1 MPKRTVKEHICL
13 AWVVALIAV
22 ACTGQSAPPAES
34 VGEAPAA
41 TSTPNLSTSTTVL
54 ETTTTSPEEIRPLEI
69 CAGYGGWGFGVTF
82 DPTVLDAYAE
92 THAGV
97 WGGWW
102 VADSGDGP
110 LVVVVTDD
118 PGPHEDAIRLLV
130 PDELAIEV
138 RRGTFTLDDLGTAAT
153 ELENASVP
161 GFLGTYL
168 SRWLNQV
175 IIEVVA
181 DTPEMRAALLGLDPL
196 LYCLAPFTGPVT
208 PWGEQPQAGAAW
220 RLLGESLI
228 SPVYLVSLAAT
239 PAGFETMWNRF
250 FAGPLPEIDFGS
262 EVVAYI
268 GGVISSG
275 CPQIRFDELVIDR
288 DRGVVYP
295 LISRPG
301 LVGGCLMD
309 AGPHGYAIAVDRAAL
324 PDEFRL
330 QFGPEP
336 YTYPGDIRDLEVD
349 LTNPNQD
356 TDVWGLP
363 RVSILV
369 APDYPDQLAPLT
381 FRFFDEVGKLIID
394 PTGMVGPESLGMVWG
409 PYPVESGVIR
419 LEVEVEV
426 CGSDG
431 CNTISR
437 TGTCEIRLS
446 LESFTDS
453 IVTLKIPDLTASE
466 EVCSLEGR

>member
-1 MPKRTVKEHICL
+1 MRKHICL
-13 AWVVALIAV
+13 ALAVALVTV
-22 ACTGQSAPPAES
+22 ACTGQSAPPPAS
-34 VGEAPAA
+34 VSEAPAT
-41 TSTPNLSTSTTVL
+41 TSTPEPSTSTTVL
-54 ETTTTSPEEIRPLEI
+54 ETTTTVPEEIRPLEI
-69 CAGYGGWGFGVTF
+69 CAGYGGGGFGVTF

-138 RRGTFTLDDLGTAAT
+138 RRGTFTLDDLGIAAT
-153 ELENASVP
+153 ELENANVP

-181 DTPEMRAALLGLDPL
+181 DTPEVRAALLGLDPL
-196 LYCLAPFTGPVT
+196 LYCLAPFTGPVA

-228 SPVYLVSLAAT
+228 SPTYLVLLAAT
-239 PAGFETMWNRF
+239 PAGFETMWNRYF
-250 FAGPLPEIDFGS
+250 VGPLPEVDFDS
-262 EVVAYI
+262 EVAVYI

-275 CPQIRFDELVIDR
+275 CPQIRLDELDIDR

-295 LISRPG
+295 LLSRPG

-309 AGPHGYAIAVDRAAL
+309 ARPHGYAIAVDRAAL
-324 PDEFRL
+324 PDQFRL
-330 QFGPEP
+330 QFGPEQ

-349 LTNPNQD
+349 LTDPNQD

-363 RVSILV
+363 RVSIQV
-369 APDYPDQLAPLT
+369 AQDDPEQLGLLT
-381 FRFFDEVGKLIID
+381 FRFFDEVGRLILD
-394 PTGMVGPESLGMVWG
+394 PSGVIGPEVRGVEWG
-409 PYPVESGVIR
+409 PYPVESGVNR
-419 LEVEVEV
+419 VEVEVEV
-426 CGSDG
+426 CGPDG

-446 LESFTDS
+446 LESFTDT
-453 IVTLKIPDLTASE
+453 IVTLTIPDLMVSE
-466 EVCSLEGR
+466 EVCSLSSR